1 MHRCGKASEP
11 SDDKKNRCGGISECS
26 GGSPNRCISQ
36 SEAVVFPP
44 TRIFSPR
51 TLRISTKIFTFV
63 ETNQSRRMKKQL
75 LLAGALCAMVA
86 GNAGNIDVKS
96 FRYAGPYAV
105 QRPFMVDS
113 VDVNSKKFATESLL
127 DTPLGLEQ
135 LKQGTTFEGEVLPNV
150 SDGYALHLLG
160 FTLQSD
166 AYTKAK
172 LNIGGV
178 KHYQVY
184 VDGKKSDG
192 AELTLEPATHAVI
205 IKYLS
210 EAGRSDSLKVSVET
224 EKDGIVTLREDG
236 KRNYTLGDVLH
247 GTRFAGISLSPDGR
261 YLITSYR
268 TTQVGGKSTSLT
280 RVTELATGKVLASR
294 ADRLQWMPKSNLY
307 YYTRTGV
314 DGRQLVVVE
323 PATGKETV
331 MADKLPDG
339 YFQVAPTEDWLLY
352 SLTQEGPKEKKEIY
366 EVIEPDDRQPGWRD
380 RSYLAK
386 YDLKSGLMQPLTFGY
401 HNAWGMDISADGRY
415 VLVMTS
421 ESRLTRRPTTLFSV
435 HRLDVRTLQSDLLID
450 KDGFISSAKFSPDG
464 TQLLVTGS
472 AEAFDGIGKNVKEG
486 QTPNMYDYQMYLL
499 NIADKRVTPVTK
511 DFNPSIQQT
520 VWSKADGQVYFT
532 AENRDY
538 ISLYRMNPA
547 DGSIHSL
554 DAREDLVKG
563 VTFADN
569 APVMAYYGQGAMN
582 SDRLYTFDLKKR
594 KQSLVEDLSKEI
606 LKDVQLGECRDWN
619 FLNSK
624 GDTIYGRYY
633 LPPHFDA
640 SKKYPMIVN
649 YYGGCSPTERNF
661 ESRYPH
667 HAYAALGY
675 VVYVVQPSGA
685 SGFGQEFGARHVNT
699 AGEGPAQDIIEGTK
713 RFCQEHAFVNDKK
726 IGCIGAS
733 YGGFMTQYLQTK
745 TDIFAAAISHAG
757 ISDHTSY
764 WGEGYWG
771 YSYSEVSMAN
781 SYPWTRKDLY
791 IDRSPLFNADKIH
804 TPILFVH
811 GNVDMNVPVGE
822 SIQMYTA
829 LKLLGRETAMV
840 LVDGQDHH
848 IVDYGKRI
856 QWQNTIW
863 AWFAKWLQDDDT
875 WWNAIY
881 KPKSL

>member
-1 MHRCGKASEP
+1 
-11 SDDKKNRCGGISECS
+11 
-26 GGSPNRCISQ
+26 
-36 SEAVVFPP
+36 
-44 TRIFSPR
+44 
-51 TLRISTKIFTFV
+51 
-63 ETNQSRRMKKQL
+63 MKKQI
-75 LLAGALCAMVA
+75 LLAGALCAGMLA
-86 GNAGNIDVKS
+86 SAENIDVKS

-105 QRPFMVDS
+105 QRPYMVDS
-113 VDVNSKKFATESLL
+113 VDVNSKAFAMKNLL
-127 DTPLGLEQ
+127 ETPLSLNVLG
-135 LKQGTTFEGEVLPNV
+135 QGVTFNGEVLPNV
-150 SDGYALHLLG
+150 EDGHALHLIG
-160 FTLQSD
+160 FSLQAN
-166 AYTKAK
+166 AYTEAK
-172 LNIGGV
+172 LNVQGV
-178 KHYQVY
+178 KDYQLFVN
-184 VDGKKSDG
+184 GKKHSG
-192 AELTLEPATHAVI
+192 TNLTLEPATHEIV

-210 EAGRSDSLKVSVET
+210 EEGKNDSLKVSVET
-224 EKDGIVTLREDG
+224 EKEGIISLREDG
-236 KRNYTLGDVLH
+236 KRNYSLNDVIH
-247 GTRFAGISLSPDGR
+247 GTHFSGVSLSPDGK
-261 YLITSYR
+261 YLMTSYR
-268 TTQVGGKSTSLT
+268 TAQVGGRTSGVT
-280 RVTELATGKVLASR
+280 KITELATGKVLAQRS
-294 ADRLQWMPKSNLY
+294 DYLQWMPKSNRY
-307 YYTRTGV
+307 YYTRQGV
-314 DGRQLVVVE
+314 DGRQLVAVE
-323 PATGKETV
+323 PVSGQEYLL
-331 MADKLPDG
+331 ADKLPYG
-339 YFQVAPTEDWLLY
+339 YFQIAPNEEWLLY
-352 SLTQEGPKEKKEIY
+352 SLTQEGPKERKEIY

-386 YDLKSGLMQPLTFGY
+386 YDLATGLMQPLTFGY
-401 HNAWGMDISADGRY
+401 HNAWAQDISADGSK

-421 ESRLTRRPTTLFSV
+421 RSRLTKRPTTLSSLLL
-435 HRLDVRTLQSDLLID
+435 LDVNTLKVDTLVAE
-450 KDGFISSAKFSPDG
+450 DGFLNSAQFSPDG
-464 TQLLVTGS
+464 KQIVLTAS
-472 AEAFDGIGKNVKEG
+472 AEAFEGIGLNVKEG
-486 QTPNMYDYQMYLL
+486 QTPNMYDYQMYLMDL
-499 NIADKRVTPVTK
+499 ADKKVKPMTK
-511 DFNPSIQQT
+511 YFNPSVQSV
-520 VWSKADGQVYFT
+520 VWNKVDGKIYFT

-538 ISLYRMNPA
+538 VSLYCMNPA
-547 DGSIHSL
+547 DGKIQQVETK
-554 DAREDLVKG
+554 EDLVKG
-563 VTFADN
+563 ISFSAN
-569 APVMAYYGQGAMN
+569 APLLAYYGQGAMN
-582 SDRLYTFDLKKR
+582 SDRLYTLDIKK
-594 KQSLVEDLSKEI
+594 KKHALVEDLSKEL
-606 LKDVQLGECRDWN
+606 LKDVQLGECKDWN
-619 FLNSK
+619 FINSK

-649 YYGGCSPTERNF
+649 YYGGCSPTGRNF

-713 RFCQEHAFVNDKK
+713 KFCEEHAFVNAKK

-791 IDRSPLFNADKIH
+791 VERSPLFNADKIH
-804 TPILFVH
+804 TPILFLH
-811 GNVDMNVPVGE
+811 GDVDMNVPVGE

-848 IVDYGKRI
+848 ILDYGKRI

-863 AWFAKWLQDDDT
+863 AWFAKWLQDDAT